1 MTNKLN
7 MFSKHVLVKSCI
19 LKILYEKKQT
29 IRTSVIRDT
38 YRLLTRQN
46 RHSTAQ
52 CADSVSRCNRLKAAR
67 RSLLIV
73 PQMAGKSLE
82 ASFFEHLH
90 TAA

>member
-1 MTNKLN
+1 MKKNKQYVHLLLETLID
-7 MFSKHVLVKSCI
+7 FSHGR
-19 LKILYEKKQT
+19 
-29 IRTSVIRDT
+29 IRQSM
-38 YRLLTRQN
+38 
-46 RHSTAQ
+46 
-52 CADSVSRCNRLKAAR
+52 CADSVSCCNRLKAAR